1 MWVFFGRVGYLLS
14 CCAAVKVCV
23 IFHMFHT
30 WAQLCAALLNSKHH
44 QSRLL
49 LWLLHGTSIHRFL
62 SELWFGVNQ
71 LSSSS
76 SHPCTTLWLVQSL
89 PLIMPLAQKIPR
101 KKQRFNRDNV
111 SSKPTYAG
119 WVAYSPHC
127 AHARTSTH
135 NSNLGVQHVKETNS
149 TKMVHMLHMLW
160 FVANNYCNVL
170 GTHWRL
176 SAHCVHGYQVWM
188 HESPSIRTSII
199 LRWREV
205 WLKWCSTHPRIIGTW
220 Q

>member
-1 MWVFFGRVGYLLS
+1 MWVICFHVVRRLRYVWFFTCSILELNCVLHFRILNTINLGYYFD
-14 CCAAVKVCV
+14 CYTA
-23 IFHMFHT
+23 HP
-30 WAQLCAALLNSKHH
+30 
-44 QSRLL
+44 
-49 LWLLHGTSIHRFL
+49 SIDFCRNYDL
-62 SELWFGVNQ
+62 GWINY
-71 LSSSS
+71 
-76 SHPCTTLWLVQSL
+76 HPA
-89 PLIMPLAQKIPR
+89 PPILAQPCGWSNRCHSSCPWHKKNPL

-176 SAHCVHGYQVWM
+176 SAQCVHGYQVWI